1 MPPVHDRVDEPATR
15 MNYQGRH
22 RRQFFA
28 SRVIASDMRK
38 RLGSFLLLVALA
50 CLGGSRSGLA
60 AADYAAIV
68 VDAESGAVLESHAA
82 TARWYPASL
91 TKVMTVYLAFEA
103 IEAGTL
109 RLDEALTVSEHAA
122 AQPATELG
130 LGKGETITVEETIL
144 AVILQSAND
153 AAVVLAER
161 LGGSEA
167 KFAEL
172 MTAKAAALGMVRT
185 QFRNAS
191 GLPDAEQVT
200 TARDMAVLAMA
211 LLRNFPQ
218 YYHFFSTT
226 SFSYGG
232 HTFGTINGILSR
244 YAGADGI
251 KTGFTCGSGYN
262 LIASAQRDGRRLI
275 GVLLGSHT
283 NFERHT
289 EMGRLLESE
298 WTAGPIVAE
307 AFAAHTIRD
316 EQLRMMFSCCHPRL
330 PEETQVAL
338 ILNIL
343 CGFTAAEIAAAFL
356 TGRAAIAKRIARGK
370 KTLAGSGRLFDL
382 TDAEFAPRLTAVRRA
397 LYLLFNEGYHGAS
410 ARSAVRLAWSPS
422 LSQAKARPRP
432 RVPAGA
438 GTSRQ
443 ASSDDEARRSG
454 LTQC

>member
-1 MPPVHDRVDEPATR
+1 M
-15 MNYQGRH
+15 G
-22 RRQFFA
+22 
-28 SRVIASDMRK
+28 K
-38 RLGSFLLLVALA
+38 WLGSFVFLVVLG
-50 CLGGSRSGLA
+50 CLGGPRPGLA
-60 AADYAAIV
+60 APDYAAIV

-109 RLDEALTVSEHAA
+109 RLDEPLTVSEYAA
-122 AQPATELG
+122 SRPATELG

-144 AVILQSAND
+144 AIILQSAND

-161 LGGSEA
+161 IGGTEA
-167 KFAEL
+167 NFAEL

-185 QFRNAS
+185 RFRNAN
-191 GLPDAEQVT
+191 GLPDPEQVT

-211 LLRNFPQ
+211 LLRDFPQ

-289 EMGRLLESE
+289 EMGRLLDAGFAMDGAPNG
-298 WTAGPIVAE
+298 TAMLLADLGRLDGE
-307 AFAAHTIRD
+307 DGAAA
-316 EQLRMMFSCCHPRL
+316 PNRL
-330 PEETQVAL
+330 S
-338 ILNIL
+338 
-343 CGFTAAEIAAAFL
+343 AAECAYGVSPTATEAGVLGSGWALVFGASTNKAQAQKL
-356 TGRAAIAKRIARGK
+356 LNQARKTLQPVVSSGRPALVPKKWEGVRRYTALLGGLSKEQAGRACKHLWSVGAYC
-370 KTLAGSGRLFDL
+370 LALSPQVLKN
-382 TDAEFAPRLTAVRRA
+382 PRAVWR
-397 LYLLFNEGYHGAS
+397 
-410 ARSAVRLAWSPS
+410 
-422 LSQAKARPRP
+422 
-432 RVPAGA
+432 
-438 GTSRQ
+438 
-443 ASSDDEARRSG
+443 
-454 LTQC
+454 